1 MMIRKGM
8 KMEDVLAVRE
18 DIKKV
23 SEEEW
28 DGVLFEGYEGL
39 SEDGGVLCIDAEDG
53 VVVEV
58 VKAMYV

>member
-8 KMEDVLAVRE
+8 KIEKVFAVRE
-18 DIKKV
+18 DMKKV

-28 DGVLFEGYEGL
+28 DGVLFEAYEGEA
-39 SEDGGVLCIDAEDG
+39 EDGSILCVDVEDG